1 MKMMGFASFDTT
13 KVSVLGSRLAFLP
26 LQGCDRQC
34 WDVSL
39 PKWCGTG
46 LGTVLVTP
54 QSTFP
59 CFQCTRLVC
68 GGFSF
73 TAQSCDTAEFFALFG
88 VPMYVGRLL
97 VLPTS
102 LDQFFS
108 SFRARKWTV
117 LQTHTP
123 STCPRRGNTGL
134 CCGDCTE
141 LTRFLVIK
149 ERCRGGK
156 AFQRKLN
163 VQAAVC
169 GHGEA
174 LMCFLS
180 SPHRQYMNRKG
191 GFNRPLDFI
200 A

>member
-1 MKMMGFASFDTT
+1 MQHRAWH
-13 KVSVLGSRLAFLP
+13 SVGYTPKHIPLLP
-26 LQGCDRQC
+26 VHPFG
-34 WDVSL
+34 V
-39 PKWCGTG
+39 
-46 LGTVLVTP
+46 
-54 QSTFP
+54 
-59 CFQCTRLVC
+59 

-134 CCGDCTE
+134 CCGGLHRTHSLSCDKRTLSGREGISEETE
-141 LTRFLVIK
+141 CPG
-149 ERCRGGK
+149 CRLWARRG
-156 AFQRKLN
+156 ADVFP
-163 VQAAVC
+163 
-169 GHGEA
+169 
-174 LMCFLS
+174 FLS
-180 SPHRQYMNRKG
+180 PQTVHEQKRRIQQTVGFHCLMPQRAMSSAAFLACCWLRDGRGPH
-191 GFNRPLDFI
+191 L
-200 A
+200 